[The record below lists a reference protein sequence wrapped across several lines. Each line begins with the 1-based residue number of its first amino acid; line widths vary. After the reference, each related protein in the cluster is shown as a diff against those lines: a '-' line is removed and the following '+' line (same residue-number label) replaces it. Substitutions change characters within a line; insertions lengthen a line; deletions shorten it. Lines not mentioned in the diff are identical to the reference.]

1 VVRPPIRRGFYQM
14 AKKKKKV
21 GNGNPYRDK
30 RKQKQESRED
40 D

>member
-1 VVRPPIRRGFYQM
+1 M
-14 AKKKKKV
+14 AKKKKKRTE
-21 GNGNPYRDK
+21 NGNPYRDK

>member
-1 VVRPPIRRGFYQM
+1 M

-30 RKQKQESRED
+30 RKQKQESREE
-40 D
+40 

>member
-1 VVRPPIRRGFYQM
+1 M
-14 AKKKKKV
+14 AKKKKNNKKT